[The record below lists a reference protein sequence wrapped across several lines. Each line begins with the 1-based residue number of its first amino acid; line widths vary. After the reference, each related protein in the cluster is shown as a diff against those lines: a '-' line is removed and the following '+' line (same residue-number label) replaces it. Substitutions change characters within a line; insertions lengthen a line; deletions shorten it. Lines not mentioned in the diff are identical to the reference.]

1 VESDYTPAPPV
12 RSSSVSTLTAT
23 LYCCC
28 PLLQVF
34 VSGPGLP
41 NLNLVDQPGLIAPN
55 PKSSLP
61 ETVER
66 IVTRNANAPGSLILN
81 VVPVEQVRLFVRV
94 CVSSCE
100 SVSLSRLVCLS
111 VSCGQLLCC
120 RHDTWRPS

>member
-1 VESDYTPAPPV
+1 VEVGRHPITIRAQLV
-12 RSSSVSTLTAT
+12 CVNAHCHFAL
-23 LYCCC
+23 LL

-81 VVPVEQVRLFVRV
+81 VVPVEQVHLFLRM
-94 CVSSCE
+94 CE
-100 SVSLSRLVCLS
+100 FV
-111 VSCGQLLCC
+111 
-120 RHDTWRPS
+120 